1 MIKSYQTV
9 SYNAVNVI
17 ANFVPIDLW
26 LKSRAIESYIKKN
39 VRHALVDQYMDRYG
53 IDYAQIQ
60 RPIDF
65 RQLLHPSERLP
76 ITDQTKADNEI
87 FIDSRITSQCAD
99 ICRDQIIII
108 YKKLKLS
115 PICLSFQAL
124 MWALLK
130 AIKTIILIK

>member
-1 MIKSYQTV
+1 MIKSYETV

-65 RQLLHPSERLP
+65 R
-76 ITDQTKADNEI
+76 
-87 FIDSRITSQCAD
+87 
-99 ICRDQIIII
+99 
-108 YKKLKLS
+108 
-115 PICLSFQAL
+115 
-124 MWALLK
+124 
-130 AIKTIILIK
+130 